1 MPVTSYS
8 RTPASNNSA
17 APNGAPEGW
26 APSAVNDTVRQ
37 IMTDIATVTG
47 VLSPTLDAYTA
58 GMIVIFTPAVTNTG
72 ATTLNIDSLG
82 ALDIQKF
89 NGLALSAGD
98 LVAGTP
104 ALLVLDSGADDW
116 ILVNPQYRGLGF
128 RSITGADSTAA
139 SDNGFGVVCG
149 GAGSYTF
156 TIDSDFAATG
166 NIMTLIND
174 SSGDITIA
182 ESLAGNLFWMNGSGT
197 IGTGSRTLA
206 IGGVATIMMASAN
219 SPYVWGVGLS

>member
-37 IMTDIATVTG
+37 IMTDIANEGSKNQTKVLGSVAGTNTVTG

-104 ALLVLDSGADDW
+104 ALLVLDSGAD
-116 ILVNPQYRGLGF
+116 
-128 RSITGADSTAA
+128 
-139 SDNGFGVVCG
+139 DNGFGVVCG